1 MNDKEKIQNV
11 VRRIDIHLA
20 GYKEQRRKHNEL
32 DISEFNY
39 QFSKSLDRIIMTLQT
54 IRDELIPKEDHNS
67 FFVDELGP

>member
-1 MNDKEKIQNV
+1 MNDKEKIQNA
-11 VRRIDIHLA
+11 VRMIDRELE
-20 GYKEQRRKHNEL
+20 YLKEQRRKHNEL

>member
-11 VRRIDIHLA
+11 VRRIDKHLT

-39 QFSKSLDRIIMTLQT
+39 QFSKSLDRIIMILQT